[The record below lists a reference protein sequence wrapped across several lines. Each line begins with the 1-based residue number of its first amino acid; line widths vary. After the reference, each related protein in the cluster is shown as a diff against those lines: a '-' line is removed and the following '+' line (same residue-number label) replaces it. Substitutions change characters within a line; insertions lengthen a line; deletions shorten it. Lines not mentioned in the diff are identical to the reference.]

1 MKYIITENQN
11 ERLRMLMSELLENE
25 FAKNN
30 VVCEI
35 KVFNVDDGVFNYK
48 IHVFYNERYEK
59 HGAFY
64 QFVETTKK
72 KIHKVLSNWF
82 NLSEDEYYIS
92 SFMNEC

>member
-25 FAKNN
+25 FAGTN

-48 IHVFYNERYEK
+48 IH
-59 HGAFY
+59 API
-64 QFVETTKK
+64 TTE
-72 KIHKVLSNWF
+72 LSNHLIKRTKIKTF
-82 NLSEDEYYIS
+82 KVNIS
-92 SFMNEC
+92 KSAIRTE